1 MSYIGFATLLFGK
14 LVDKNPELF
23 SFLKE
28 SLVKSGIKIPL
39 RSYVS
44 MSILTTILVFVISLI
59 FFYLIFIFFQI
70 QEVLFPLYVIVMPI
84 TFSSISLFTLF
95 FSPYQIM
102 QSKKRNIETNLPFVL
117 THMSAIAES
126 GVPPYVVFK
135 IISNFKEYGEVA
147 EEMKKI
153 VRNIE
158 AFGADPVTAAREVA
172 KRTPSESLRQLLFGF
187 VTTTEAGGS
196 MKEYLKTAGIRALF
210 EWRIKREKF
219 LQQLTTYAEI
229 YTGLLIAAPLF
240 IISLFAVMNTI
251 PGATTVGQF
260 EILSLM
266 ELIIYVILPV
276 LNIGFLMFLRGMEV
290 EM

>member
-1 MSYIGFATLLFGK
+1 MGYVGFATLLFGRI
-14 LVDKNPELF
+14 VDKNPKLF

-28 SLVKSGIKIPL
+28 CLVKSEIKIPV

-44 MSILTTILVFVISLI
+44 VSILTTIIVFISTLI
-59 FFYLIFIFFQI
+59 IFYSLYFFLKLPEFF
-70 QEVLFPLYVIVMPI
+70 FPIYVILMPL
-84 TFSSISLFTLF
+84 TFSFICLFTLF

-102 QSKKRNIETNLPFVL
+102 QSKRKNIETNLPFVL

-135 IISNFKEYGEVA
+135 IISNFKEYGEIA
-147 EEMKKI
+147 KEMKKI

-158 AFGADPVTAAREVA
+158 VFGTDPVTAAKEVA
-172 KRTPSESLRQLLFGF
+172 KRTPSESLRQLLLGF

-196 MKEYLKTAGIRALF
+196 MKEYLKTSGVRALF
-210 EWRIKREKF
+210 EWRIRRERF

-229 YTGLLIAAPLF
+229 YIGLLIAAPLF

-251 PGATTVGQF
+251 PGATTLGGI

-266 ELIIYVILPV
+266 ELTIYVILPV
-276 LNIGFLMFLRGMEV
+276 LNIGFLMFLRSVEV

>member
-1 MSYIGFATLLFGK
+1 MNYIGFATLLFGK
-14 LVDKNPELF
+14 IVDKKPELF

-28 SLVKSGIKIPL
+28 SLVKSGIKIPV

-44 MSILTTILVFVISLI
+44 MSILTTLIVFIVTFISS
-59 FFYLIFIFFQI
+59 YFIFLFLKLP
-70 QEVLFPLYVIVMPI
+70 EFLFPIYVILAPI
-84 TFSSISLFTLF
+84 IFSFICIFTLF

-117 THMSAIAES
+117 THMGAIAES
-126 GVPPYVVFK
+126 GVPPYVIFR
-135 IISNFKEYGEVA
+135 IISDFKEYGEIA
-147 EEMKKI
+147 QEMKKV

-158 AFGADPVTAAREVA
+158 SFGTDPLTAAREVA
-172 KRTPSESLRQLLFGF
+172 KRTPSDSLRQILLGF

-196 MKEYLKTAGIRALF
+196 MKEYLKTAGTRALF
-210 EWRIKREKF
+210 EWRIRRERF

-251 PGATTVGQF
+251 PGASTIGPF
-260 EILSLM
+260 EIMSLM
-266 ELIIYVILPV
+266 ELTIYIILPA
-276 LNIGFLMFLRGMEV
+276 LNIGFLMFLRGVEV

>member
-1 MSYIGFATLLFGK
+1 MGYIGFATLLFGK
-14 LVDKNPELF
+14 IVDKNPKLF
-23 SFLKE
+23 SFLRE

-44 MSILTTILVFVISLI
+44 MSILTTIIVFFISL
-59 FFYLIFIFFQI
+59 FSSYFVFIFSKLPEI
-70 QEVLFPLYVIVMPI
+70 LFPIYVILMPI
-84 TFSSISLFTLF
+84 VFSFICLFTLF

-158 AFGADPVTAAREVA
+158 VFGADPVTAAREVA
-172 KRTPSESLRQLLFGF
+172 KRTPSESLRQLLLGF

-196 MKEYLKTAGIRALF
+196 MKEYLKTSGIRALF
-210 EWRIKREKF
+210 EWRIRRERF

-251 PGATTVGQF
+251 PGATTIGGI
-260 EILSLM
+260 EILNLM
-266 ELIIYVILPV
+266 ELTIYVILPV
-276 LNIGFLMFLRGMEV
+276 LNIAFLMFLRSVEV

>member
-1 MSYIGFATLLFGK
+1 MSYIGFATLLFGRI
-14 LVDKNPELF
+14 VDRKPELF

-28 SLVKSGIKIPL
+28 SLVKSGIKIPV

-44 MSILTTILVFVISLI
+44 MSILTTLIVFIVTFISS
-59 FFYLIFIFFQI
+59 YFIFLFLKLP
-70 QEVLFPLYVIVMPI
+70 EFLFPIYVILAPI
-84 TFSSISLFTLF
+84 IFSFICIFTLF

-117 THMSAIAES
+117 THMGAIAES
-126 GVPPYVVFK
+126 GVPPYVIFRV
-135 IISNFKEYGEVA
+135 ISDFKEYGEIA
-147 EEMKKI
+147 QEMKKI

-158 AFGADPVTAAREVA
+158 SFGLDPLTAAREVA
-172 KRTPSESLRQLLFGF
+172 KRTPSDSLKQVLLGF

-196 MKEYLKTAGIRALF
+196 MKEYLKTAGTRALF
-210 EWRIKREKF
+210 EWRIRRERF

-251 PGATTVGQF
+251 PGATTIGGF
-260 EILSLM
+260 EILNLM
-266 ELIIYVILPV
+266 ELTIYVILPI
-276 LNIGFLMFLRGMEV
+276 LNIGFLMFLRGVEV